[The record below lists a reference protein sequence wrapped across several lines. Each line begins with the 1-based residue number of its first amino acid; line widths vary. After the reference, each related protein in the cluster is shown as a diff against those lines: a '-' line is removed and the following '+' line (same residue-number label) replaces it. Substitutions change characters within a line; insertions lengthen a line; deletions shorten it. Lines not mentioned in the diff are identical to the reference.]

1 VSLSDWSQNGW
12 LLPHRTSSQEIADL
26 FAVVERDLAD
36 SAAENLSADW
46 TLSIAYNA
54 ALQAAAAALAAE
66 GYRAARDQHHY
77 RVIQSLRFTIGA
89 PPTLVGRFDAFR
101 KKRNIGGYE
110 RAGLI
115 SDGEAQEMRDLARN
129 LREAV
134 REWLKSKHP
143 ALLPRGGKPPP
154 NR

>member
-36 SAAENLSADW
+36 SAAESLSADW
-46 TLSIAYNA
+46 KLSIAYNA
-54 ALQAAAAALAAE
+54 ALQVAAAALAAE

-89 PPTLVGRFDAFR
+89 PPTLVGRFVGPFPSFDHRHGRDR
-101 KKRNIGGYE
+101 KRHLGQDRQLNPDYQRTPGLPTGDFLGRQGRPTTEMSKRIAE
-110 RAGLI
+110 
-115 SDGEAQEMRDLARN
+115 EA
-129 LREAV
+129 
-134 REWLKSKHP
+134 
-143 ALLPRGGKPPP
+143 
-154 NR
+154 